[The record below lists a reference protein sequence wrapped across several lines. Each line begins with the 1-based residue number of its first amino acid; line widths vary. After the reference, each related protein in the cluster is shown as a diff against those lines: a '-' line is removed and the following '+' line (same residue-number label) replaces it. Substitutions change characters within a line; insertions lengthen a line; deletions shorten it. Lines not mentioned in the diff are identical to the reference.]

1 MSSGGLVFLA
11 WPGDFL
17 AVEGAGL
24 QASVEDADEAV
35 GDLAEG
41 GIVLDLGGALLV
53 VKGTGAGRGGQGS
66 EGLGHESVG
75 ETVIAD
81 EAGDDDFL
89 LSGRASERG
98 RSGVVLASL
107 AAGVTVRV
115 VTELAQDPGTES
127 KAQPGL
133 GQVDLSV
140 RVTAKNRL
148 HLTLHHLDLLIQGDD
163 HRDQRP
169 V

>member
-1 MSSGGLVFLA
+1 MSGGGLVSRA
-11 WPGDFL
+11 WPGGFL

-24 QASVEDADEAV
+24 QAAVEDADEAV

-81 EAGDDDFL
+81 EAGDDHFL
-89 LSGRASERG
+89 LSGRPGGRG
-98 RSGVVLASL
+98 PSGVVLASL
-107 AAGVTVRV
+107 PA
-115 VTELAQDPGTES
+115 P
-127 KAQPGL
+127 
-133 GQVDLSV
+133 
-140 RVTAKNRL
+140 VTA
-148 HLTLHHLDLLIQGDD
+148 
-163 HRDQRP
+163 P
-169 V
+169 VAP